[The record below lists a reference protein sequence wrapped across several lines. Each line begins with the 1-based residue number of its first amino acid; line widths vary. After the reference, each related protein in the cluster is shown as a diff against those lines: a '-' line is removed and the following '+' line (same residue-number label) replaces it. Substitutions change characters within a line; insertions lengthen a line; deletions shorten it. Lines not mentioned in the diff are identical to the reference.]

1 MSTIRS
7 EKYELNAQG
16 NANFSIANS
25 WSAVIKTSDTV
36 RLEARAN
43 GDVVIPSRLV
53 LQAPNGTLYAVT
65 VNNTGSL
72 ITTVTT

>member
-1 MSTIRS
+1 MSTIRAA
-7 EKYELNAQG
+7 KYELNAQG
-16 NANFSIANS
+16 NANFGITNS
-25 WSAVIKTSDTV
+25 WSAVIRTSDTIT
-36 RLEARAN
+36 LEARAN

-53 LQAPNGTLYAVT
+53 LQAPNGTLYAIT